1 MSTSSGSGSKRN
13 RLNLTLPSSAI
24 QSSDSGS
31 LSGRKPEEIGSNS
44 DLLHSSSDN
53 ASESLMKRNGNS
65 TGTVN
70 TTLDKLND
78 GNVIISSENYS
89 QNSQQTTIYR
99 PSAHHSHP
107 HSAHRRIPPPLTDL
121 RLSPKKTH
129 APTGG
134 NLFNSKV
141 DRNNEN
147 RYSNRIST
155 GPVDVAEVLKQLEIQ
170 DLDDNQRRRLS
181 AFVADKQKIGELRP
195 EDFEKLSEIG
205 KGNGGVVSRV
215 RHTATGLIMAKKNIH
230 LEIKPIVKT
239 QIIRELQVLHDCN
252 SPYIVG
258 YYGAFFADGDISL
271 CMEYMDG
278 GSLDIV
284 LLHAGRI
291 PEPIVA
297 KILYSVIRGLVYLRE
312 ALHIIHRDVKPSNI
326 LVNRTGDVKLCD
338 FGVSGQLIDSL
349 ANSFVGTRSYMAPER
364 LTGEQYNTLSDV
376 WSLGLSL
383 VELATGRYPIPA
395 IEDEK
400 VYLSAFSP
408 HRDVNLDQHLEAAKE
423 GKPLPAVN
431 SPSSGPMA
439 IFELLSYIVDQPP
452 PRLPRFCFSDDFI
465 DLVDSCLQRP
475 ASDRPSLDNLLRHKF
490 VVTAAGA
497 CPSGNVQRQST
508 TIDIQQSGDN
518 NETNPCEDPINIGRY
533 LAAVLPPVTTDDLTN
548 NQSSY

>member
-24 QSSDSGS
+24 QSSDSSS

-44 DLLHSSSDN
+44 DILRSSSDN
-53 ASESLMKRNGNS
+53 VSESLKRNGNS
-65 TGTVN
+65 TSTVS

-78 GNVIISSENYS
+78 GNVIISSEHYS

-408 HRDVNLDQHLEAAKE
+408 HRDINLEQHLEAAKE

-508 TIDIQQSGDN
+508 TIDIRQSGDN

-533 LAAVLPPVTTDDLTN
+533 LAAVLPPVTTDDLTS

>member
-1 MSTSSGSGSKRN
+1 
-13 RLNLTLPSSAI
+13 
-24 QSSDSGS
+24 
-31 LSGRKPEEIGSNS
+31 
-44 DLLHSSSDN
+44 
-53 ASESLMKRNGNS
+53 MK
-65 TGTVN
+65 
-70 TTLDKLND
+70 
-78 GNVIISSENYS
+78 SSEPP
-89 QNSQQTTIYR
+89 QTSQQTSIYR
-99 PSAHHSHP
+99 PTAHHSHP

-129 APTGG
+129 APSTG
-134 NLFNSKV
+134 NLFNPKG

-452 PRLPRFCFSDDFI
+452 PHLPQFCFSDD
-465 DLVDSCLQRP
+465 
-475 ASDRPSLDNLLRHKF
+475 LL
-490 VVTAAGA
+490 T
-497 CPSGNVQRQST
+497 
-508 TIDIQQSGDN
+508 
-518 NETNPCEDPINIGRY
+518 
-533 LAAVLPPVTTDDLTN
+533 
-548 NQSSY
+548 

>member
-24 QSSDSGS
+24 QSSDSSS
-31 LSGRKPEEIGSNS
+31 LS
-44 DLLHSSSDN
+44 DN
-53 ASESLMKRNGNS
+53 VSESLKRNGNS
-65 TGTVN
+65 TSTVS

-78 GNVIISSENYS
+78 GNVIISSEHYS

-408 HRDVNLDQHLEAAKE
+408 HRDINLEQHLEAAKE

-508 TIDIQQSGDN
+508 TIDIRQSGDN

-533 LAAVLPPVTTDDLTN
+533 LAAVLPPVTTDDLTS

>member
-155 GPVDVAEVLKQLEIQ
+155 GPVDVAEV
-170 DLDDNQRRRLS
+170 
-181 AFVADKQKIGELRP
+181 
-195 EDFEKLSEIG
+195 
-205 KGNGGVVSRV
+205 
-215 RHTATGLIMAKKNIH
+215 
-230 LEIKPIVKT
+230 
-239 QIIRELQVLHDCN
+239 
-252 SPYIVG
+252 
-258 YYGAFFADGDISL
+258 
-271 CMEYMDG
+271 
-278 GSLDIV
+278 
-284 LLHAGRI
+284 
-291 PEPIVA
+291 
-297 KILYSVIRGLVYLRE
+297 
-312 ALHIIHRDVKPSNI
+312 
-326 LVNRTGDVKLCD
+326 
-338 FGVSGQLIDSL
+338 
-349 ANSFVGTRSYMAPER
+349 
-364 LTGEQYNTLSDV
+364 
-376 WSLGLSL
+376 
-383 VELATGRYPIPA
+383 
-395 IEDEK
+395 
-400 VYLSAFSP
+400 
-408 HRDVNLDQHLEAAKE
+408 
-423 GKPLPAVN
+423 
-431 SPSSGPMA
+431 
-439 IFELLSYIVDQPP
+439 
-452 PRLPRFCFSDDFI
+452 
-465 DLVDSCLQRP
+465 
-475 ASDRPSLDNLLRHKF
+475 
-490 VVTAAGA
+490 
-497 CPSGNVQRQST
+497 
-508 TIDIQQSGDN
+508 
-518 NETNPCEDPINIGRY
+518 
-533 LAAVLPPVTTDDLTN
+533 
-548 NQSSY
+548 

>member
-1 MSTSSGSGSKRN
+1 MSTSSGSGSRRN
-13 RLNLTLPSSAI
+13 RLNLTLPSSAV
-24 QSSDSGS
+24 QSSDNCC
-31 LSGRKPEEIGSNS
+31 ISNS
-44 DLLHSSSDN
+44 KSEELIKNSDSNQSSN
-53 ASESLMKRNGNS
+53 NITHESLQKNETSLKVTPIVDMFNDRS
-65 TGTVN
+65 T
-70 TTLDKLND
+70 
-78 GNVIISSENYS
+78 SSQPVKTS
-89 QNSQQTTIYR
+89 QQNSIYR
-99 PSAHHSHP
+99 PSAHHAHP
-107 HSAHRRIPPPLTDL
+107 HFAHRKIPPPLTDL

-129 APTGG
+129 APSSD
-134 NLFNSKV
+134 NVFSSKG
-141 DRNNEN
+141 DRNNES

-155 GPVDVAEVLKQLEIQ
+155 GPVDVAEVLKQLAIQ

-195 EDFEKLSEIG
+195 EDFEKLNELG

-215 RHTATGLIMAKKNIH
+215 RHISTGLIMAKKNIH
-230 LEIKPIVKT
+230 LEIKSIVKT

-284 LLHAGRI
+284 LLHAGRL

-297 KILYSVIRGLVYLRE
+297 KILYSVIRGLMYLRE

-408 HRDVNLDQHLEAAKE
+408 SRDVNLEQHLEAAKD

-452 PRLPRFCFSDDFI
+452 PRLPRFCFSDDFV
-465 DLVDSCLQRP
+465 DLVESCLRRP
-475 ASDRPSLDNLLRHKF
+475 ASNRPSLENLLKHKF

-508 TIDIQQSGDN
+508 VIDIRQNNNN
-518 NETNPCEDPINIGRY
+518 NELNQCEDPINIGRY
-533 LAAVLPPVTTDDLTN
+533 LAAVLPPISTDDSI
-548 NQSSY
+548 NQNSF